1 MQTLIGGSRTLYAA
15 IEARYA
21 DGAAERFVIAYTCEQ
36 SLREL
41 LVAPSI
47 VASGCP
53 TREHAEEICRGETL
67 GRNRSQR
74 QVGYVFGLNALPRFA
89 LRYGLSSAGMRSFC
103 SMFFIFVGAC
113 FRRSR
118 FMSARPLKK
127 FTDRVRNTEPY
138 ADSLTERFTLNLCCS
153 PAYRSIRVAP
163 ANLNDPIPRRGLNWR
178 SSQRSFS
185 GFFCISS

>member
-1 MQTLIGGSRTLYAA
+1 MDSPLILVCGLLSRVAIQQSSQAGFSNQGEAMQTLIGGSRTLYAA

-41 LVAPSI
+41 LAAPSI

-118 FMSARPLKK
+118 FMSARPLEE
-127 FTDRVRNTEPY
+127 VH
-138 ADSLTERFTLNLCCS
+138 
-153 PAYRSIRVAP
+153 
-163 ANLNDPIPRRGLNWR
+163 
-178 SSQRSFS
+178 
-185 GFFCISS
+185 